1 MRFAFLLTLLA
12 GAAIPVAASGAELQL
27 APRPISAAERAAL
40 ELAADFAARGPE
52 AIWERLDPA
61 APLVHAA
68 TLPGYLSSIWRLT
81 VPAISPLT
89 PIAPSALYRL
99 RYIVQQWTA

>member
-12 GAAIPVAASGAELQL
+12 GAAIPVAASGAELEL

-61 APLVHAA
+61 APLA
-68 TLPGYLSSIWRLT
+68 TLGHDAALREI
-81 VPAISPLT
+81 PAPLRT
-89 PIAPSALYRL
+89 RSN
-99 RYIVQQWTA
+99 VT